1 MMTKFNNESRII
13 LTRKAKEVIGE
24 DGKKK
29 TYVRREVAQ
38 QPIELGSLKNPM
50 NNDILR
56 IECQMNRQN
65 TFENMFKG
73 LFGWKRKINANV
85 EIWSVRIQRDVPTVL
100 KKEQT
105 LGPVDGNNYSQKR
118 PIAINLNSL
127 RNKN

>member
-73 LFGWKRKINANV
+73 LFG
-85 EIWSVRIQRDVPTVL
+85 
-100 KKEQT
+100 
-105 LGPVDGNNYSQKR
+105 
-118 PIAINLNSL
+118 
-127 RNKN
+127 